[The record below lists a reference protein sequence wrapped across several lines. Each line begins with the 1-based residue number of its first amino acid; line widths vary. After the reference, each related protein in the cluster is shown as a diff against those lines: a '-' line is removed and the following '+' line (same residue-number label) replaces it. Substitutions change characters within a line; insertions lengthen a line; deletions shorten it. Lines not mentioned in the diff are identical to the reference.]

1 MIIEKSEKETLTLKN
16 SKWFHASPDDWLQHI
31 INIHFDPKFGS
42 AYWLNRER
50 QLGINAKKEIDS
62 ISKLKILG
70 PMIDDDLRRFPI
82 EHFIP
87 KAYIADK
94 KDFIIGETSGT
105 TGKPKVTAYM
115 MNEFDSTFVDYF
127 RYIAT
132 ERKFPKG
139 GNWLW
144 VGPSGPHIIGKA
156 VGYVARR
163 MYSMDPFSVDFD
175 PRWAKK
181 LNSGSFGAKRY
192 LQHVIDQAYDILQ
205 LQNIDIIFT
214 TPIVLKELTKKMDKI
229 ARMKIKGIHY
239 GGISIEKG
247 ELRKFKEEDFPNAIH
262 ISGYGNT
269 LFGLCLEIEES
280 MDFDLDYFPPGPRM
294 ILQIISTESGL
305 KPSVDRL
312 SNLVNYG
319 ENGQVVFH
327 RLDESF
333 FIPNMFERD
342 QAIRISPTDKVKS
355 LGIKLDG
362 VRNPSP
368 LNGTTESVKVG
379 LY

>member
-1 MIIEKSEKETLTLKN
+1 MNTEIIEKETNTLEN
-16 SKWFHASPDDWLQHI
+16 SKWFHTSPDDWLQHI
-31 INIHFDPKFGS
+31 INIHFDPNLGS
-42 AYWLNRER
+42 EYWLNRER
-50 QLGINAKKEIDS
+50 QLGINSKKEIDS
-62 ISKLKILG
+62 IAKLKILG
-70 PMIDDDLRRFPI
+70 PMIEDDLRNFPL

-87 KAYIADK
+87 KIYLTDK
-94 KDFIIGETSGT
+94 KDFITGETSGT

-115 MNEFDSTFVDYF
+115 MNEFDPTFVDYF
-127 RYIAT
+127 RYVAT

-144 VGPSGPHIIGKA
+144 AGPSGPHIIGKA

-163 MYSMDPFSVDFD
+163 MCSMDPFSVDFD

-192 LQHVIDQAYDILQ
+192 LQHVIEQAHDILQ
-205 LQNIDIIFT
+205 LQNIDVIFT
-214 TPIVLKELTKKMDKI
+214 TPVVLKELAKKLDET

-239 GGISIEKG
+239 GGISIAKEDLK
-247 ELRKFKEEDFPNAIH
+247 KFKEDYFPNAIH

-280 MDFDLDYFPPGPRM
+280 KDFDLDYYPPGPRM
-294 ILQIISTESGL
+294 ILQVISTESGL
-305 KPSVDRL
+305 EPSVDRL

-319 ENGQVVFH
+319 EKGQVVFH

-342 QAIRISPTDKVKS
+342 QAIRIAPTEKVKS

-362 VRNPSP
+362 VRNPSL
-368 LNGTTESVKVG
+368 LNGTANSARVG